1 MLLHRKIIHFVLCAA
16 ALLILVGCSKSGQQR
31 QVDDMML
38 EVITAPA
45 PLQVGESATITAIL
59 SRAGEPVND
68 CSVRFRQHMPGM
80 EMSSDNTFFAMKP
93 QGPEGAYTAQSHEF
107 SMGGD
112 WELEFA
118 VECGQQTHKVVFPYH
133 LEWPE

>member
-1 MLLHRKIIHFVLCAA
+1 MPSQTKIIHVTLFAAVLMMLA
-16 ALLILVGCSKSGQQR
+16 GCSRSGQQQ
-31 QVDDMML
+31 QVDNMTL

-45 PLQVGESATITAIL
+45 PLQVGKNAMITAIL

-68 CSVRFRQHMPGM
+68 CNVRFRQHMPGM
-80 EMSSDNTFFAMKP
+80 EMTSDKTFFPMKP
-93 QGPEGAYTAQSHEF
+93 QGPEGAYAAQSSEF

-118 VECGQQTHKVVFPYH
+118 IECGQQTHKVVFPYH